1 MSLIEHFLPKHLQ
14 SPSNIKYFH
23 SLLSLPLNKL
33 EKEKSSIQF
42 KLDHLETQIRS
53 HAIQESRDFVQVL
66 SQNTSLLDLS
76 ASLSTLLDSC
86 SQAAQAFKSEV
97 LKQSAIIEEVLSEQQ
112 KLENLSNLQSVIG
125 EILEIPQL
133 LKNLVNSKHYKE
145 ALDLLFFAEK
155 IEAEGPAFDEIRLVA
170 KETRTRVLKELLG
183 IIHESFNNEKLKETF
198 GLIQALDPTVDTNH
212 LLITCKKEYFIDTV
226 SRQTAARL
234 TFTEL
239 LSTIHTFLEKFSKLS
254 SLFTESD
261 LTGFNIDIICTIF
274 HLFSQYSVHS
284 LGELA
289 SVALKL
295 SDINIQFFVP
305 GKCDMWPE
313 IYKLL
318 EKLIT
323 EKLQF
328 YTKKTLINYE
338 NLVKLYGWQVS
349 PNQNS
354 PLLEFGS
361 IAVLYNNCITIIN
374 EIR

>member
-42 KLDHLETQIRS
+42 KIDHLENQIRS
-53 HAIQESRDFVQVL
+53 HAIQESKDFVQVL
-66 SQNTSLLDLS
+66 SQNTSLIDLS
-76 ASLSTLLDSC
+76 ASLSALLDSC
-86 SQAAQAFKSEV
+86 SEATRTFKTEV
-97 LKQSAIIEEVLSEQQ
+97 LNQSVVIEEVLCEQQ

-170 KETRTRVLKELLG
+170 KETRARVLKELLG
-183 IIHESFNNEKLKETF
+183 TVHESFNNEKLKETF
-198 GLIQALDPTVDTNH
+198 GLIQALDPSVDTNH
-212 LLITCKKEYFIDTV
+212 LLITCKKEFFIETV
-226 SRQTAARL
+226 SRQTAARF

-239 LSTIHTFLEKFSKLS
+239 LSSVHTFLEKFSKLT
-254 SLFTESD
+254 SLFSEPD
-261 LTGFNIDIICTIF
+261 LTSFNFDVICTIF
-274 HLFSQYSVHS
+274 QLFSQYSAQS

-289 SVALKL
+289 AIALKL
-295 SDINIQFFVP
+295 SDINTQFFVP
-305 GKCDMWPE
+305 GKCDMWPQV
-313 IYKLL
+313 YKLL
-318 EKLIT
+318 ERSVT
-323 EKLQF
+323 EKLQV
-328 YTKKTLINYE
+328 YRKKTLINYE

-349 PNQNS
+349 PNQAS